1 MPLADFL
8 FKKGEAMNQKIAKIN
23 AEIDKTKAKIFEFQ
37 SRLRELERQKTE
49 IENTEIVELV
59 RGMDATPQELAAFIR
74 AFRENGGMPSL
85 LQKQEDHQDE

>member
-49 IENTEIVELV
+49 VENTEIVELV
-59 RGMDATPQELAAFIR
+59 RGVDATPQELAAFIR
-74 AFRENGGMPSL
+74 AFRENSGAPSL